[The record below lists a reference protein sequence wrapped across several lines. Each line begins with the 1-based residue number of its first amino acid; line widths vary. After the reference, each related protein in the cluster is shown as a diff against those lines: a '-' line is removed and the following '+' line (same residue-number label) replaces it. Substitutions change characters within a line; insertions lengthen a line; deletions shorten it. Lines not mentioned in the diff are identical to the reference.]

1 VVYVDPKHTSQT
13 CPICGHQAKENRV
26 KGRINSI
33 AKGKENS
40 RAKKQT
46 ILI

>member
-1 VVYVDPKHTSQT
+1 MADDFGISEGNKHANNT
-13 CPICGHQAKENRV
+13 V